1 MDFKPFIEFIK
12 NSGATKEETL
22 KLLKEETSLT
32 PEEKNLI
39 FLYCFP
45 RPLADGELTK
55 RIQSYRQKN
64 NIINLSL
71 APDYNETGLIIEAAK
86 TEQYSRFIKHL
97 MYSFGKISK
106 VVTVSYD
113 YKEEKEELR
122 KKQKEAAGDSLILL
136 DPTSIKTKT
145 EKCALCGRELLYY
158 NDWIQIINQN
168 STDLSPLCN
177 DIKNEQMREEFLAF
191 GSKDSN
197 IILCKH
203 CLIQLINACQIIN
216 EIEPEFLD
224 WTKRA
229 TNVSNTWDKLKIK

>member
-64 NIINLSL
+64 NIVSLSL

-122 KKQKEAAGDSLILL
+122 KKKDVAELVLFS
-136 DPTSIKTKT
+136 PTDIKTKT

-168 STDLSPLCN
+168 STDLSPIRD
-177 DIKNEQMREEFLAF
+177 DIMNEQMREEFLAF

-224 WTKRA
+224 WTKRT
-229 TNVSNTWDKLKIK
+229 TNVSNVWDKLKIQ